1 MTFRR
6 LLSVLCLS
14 ACAVLATGCGLSHDT
29 VSFDPVARAASKT
42 AATTSARIAFH
53 ANIDMEGVGGMAFD
67 GTGVF
72 DGRTKS
78 AAMNMT
84 FNVPQAAQAQLGG
97 GKLTMQMILDGHKG
111 FVMYMRSP
119 MIKTLPADTW
129 VKVDLQKVAGKAGFN
144 LSSLM
149 GGNQADP
156 TQQLQMLTASKDAKV
171 VNFDRV
177 RGVLT
182 THYAFN
188 VDLERLAKGNKDL
201 QKAYDFVKKMT
212 GVTSFPAEAW
222 IDSQGHVR
230 RIKVQMSMN
239 GAQAPTGM
247 NMTITEDLFDF
258 GVNANIH
265 APTGRIV
272 DATALTPSS

>member
-6 LLSVLCLS
+6 ALFVLSL
-14 ACAVLATGCGLSHDT
+14 AFCAVTLTGCGLSQDT

-42 AATTSARIAFH
+42 AATSSARIAFH
-53 ANIDMEGVGGMAFD
+53 ATVDVEGMGGMAFD

-78 AAMNMT
+78 AAMDMT
-84 FNVPQAAQAQLGG
+84 FNVPQAAQAQFGG
-97 GKLTMQMILDGHKG
+97 GKLTMQMILDGRNG
-111 FVMYMRSP
+111 FVMYMRSA
-119 MIKTLPADTW
+119 MLKTLPPDTW
-129 VKVDLQKVAGKAGFN
+129 VKMDLQKMAGKSGFN
-144 LSSLM
+144 LSGLM

-156 TQQLQMLTASKDAKV
+156 TQQLQMLMASKDAKV

-201 QKAYDFVKKMT
+201 QKSLEFVKKLT

-222 IDSQGHVR
+222 IDSQGRVR

-239 GAQAPTGM
+239 GGQVPTGM
-247 NMTITEDLFDF
+247 NMTITEDLYDF
-258 GVNANIH
+258 GVHANIH
-265 APTGRIV
+265 APSGRIV
-272 DATALTPSS
+272 DVSALSGG